1 MNKSKFTRADIAA
14 LLTASGIDRIKAAGL
29 ALTIVK
35 SMADALTAG
44 KVIELR
50 GLGTLEPRAR
60 KARTKHDPR
69 TMAPVDVLARRVI
82 FFRPGDKLKKH

>member
-50 GLGTLEPRAR
+50 GRE
-60 KARTKHDPR
+60 HWN
-69 TMAPVDVLARRVI
+69 
-82 FFRPGDKLKKH
+82 PGNGKPAQCTIPDYGSG